1 MTGLGVSRAEA
12 QRRLTSPASFPISSH
27 SPPNTKHLGS
37 TAPTHQQPASSRLA
51 PKSGLHHTENTPH
64 AMARSIA
71 PSRRGGGGGGGRH
84 SNSLLLPFAL
94 TLTTAAIAS
103 AGLYFFSDTSNNT
116 SPSRPYLPSDTEEER
131 DQHQPR
137 RSRKPPRT
145 KTAILRRED
154 READILSGF
163 SDIPEEDTD
172 AIVESRREE
181 EEHRRRKRGSLRGT
195 KAGSMLAYMKGAAV
209 EALEKMNDDGLYDEE
224 EALKIKQ
231 IKEEVDKERRQQE
244 LARLQR
250 IEQQQ
255 QLEQLA
261 REAAQIP
268 LPSDSPPTASGAGA
282 AALAI
287 SSEQY
292 KPIAKRLKHIALV
305 VKERKALHGHDS
317 DSDFEEAMLPNVSS
331 LLRPLSCQSP
341 IPTYPALACHV

>member
-1 MTGLGVSRAEA
+1 MSDLGVSRAEA
-12 QRRLTSPASFPISSH
+12 QSRLTSPASFSIFPPQ
-27 SPPNTKHLGS
+27 PPNTKHLGS
-37 TAPTHQQPASSRLA
+37 TAPTHQQPASSRLN
-51 PKSGLHHTENTPH
+51 PKSGPHHTEKTPH

-71 PSRRGGGGGGGRH
+71 PSRRGGGGGGGGRH

-131 DQHQPR
+131 DQQQPR

-268 LPSDSPPTASGAGA
+268 LPSDSPPSASGAGA
-282 AALAI
+282 AAFAS

-331 LLRPLSCQSP
+331 LPRPLSRQSP
-341 IPTYPALACHV
+341 LSLPTPH